1 MMVIYLFISYNVEQ
15 VRKLDAVFSAAM
27 FAAKKCDG
35 TEGCINSLHSSC
47 LQRKILDYFGENDDA
62 SPTDLSKMMAQ
73 SRYRKFLFLYL
84 LVDTLPQN
92 SSGCVFAFIWF

>member
-35 TEGCINSLHSSC
+35 TGGCINSLHSSC